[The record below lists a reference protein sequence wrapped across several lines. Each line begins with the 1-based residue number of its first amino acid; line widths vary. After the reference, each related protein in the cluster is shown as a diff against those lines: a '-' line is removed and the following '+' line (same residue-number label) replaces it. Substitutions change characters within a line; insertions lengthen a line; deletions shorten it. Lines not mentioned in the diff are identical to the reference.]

1 MDNSLL
7 IGLSRQVA
15 LGRELDVV
23 ANNIANINTIGF
35 KADGSIFEEY
45 LSPTA
50 RNSSSS
56 SNNSSSKVSF
66 VRDRGTWHDMTQ
78 GPTERT
84 GGQLDVAIDGK
95 GFLVVQT
102 PRGERYTRN
111 GSLQLGPT
119 GNLMTVDGFP
129 VVGEA
134 GPIALQPNDQGISI
148 SNVGTISV
156 RVGTSNIDS
165 VRGKL
170 KIVSFDEVQ
179 SMRLT
184 KDGSGTF
191 AAPADV
197 TPQADTKSRIVQGAL
212 EKSNVRGVVEITR
225 MIEISRGYSQV
236 AAILQQQSE
245 MRTSVIGKLADV
257 PA

>member
-1 MDNSLL
+1 MSNSSLV
-7 IGLSRQVA
+7 GLSRQVA
-15 LGRELDVV
+15 LARELDVV
-23 ANNIANINTIGF
+23 ANNIANMNTTGF

-50 RNSSSS
+50 RTGASVDN
-56 SNNSSSKVSF
+56 KISF

-78 GPTERT
+78 GPTEHT
-84 GGQLDVAIDGK
+84 GSPLDVVIDGK

-111 GSLQLGPT
+111 GSLQIGST
-119 GNLMTVDGFP
+119 GELMTTDGHK
-129 VVGEA
+129 VVGDS
-134 GPIALQPNDQGISI
+134 GPITMQPGDREISI
-148 SNVGTISV
+148 SANGTISV
-156 RVGTSNIDS
+156 RAGTSIIDT

-170 KIVSFDEVQ
+170 RVISFDDAQ
-179 SMRLT
+179 QMKLT

-191 AAPADV
+191 AAPAGV
-197 TPQADTKSRIVQGAL
+197 TPQPELNSRIVQGAI

-225 MIEISRGYSQV
+225 MIEISRSYSQIS
-236 AAILQQQSE
+236 AMLQQQSE
-245 MRTSVIGKLADV
+245 MRTSAIGRLADV

>member
-23 ANNIANINTIGF
+23 ANNIANINTTGF

-50 RNSSSS
+50 RTGAST
-56 SNNSSSKVSF
+56 SNKISF
-66 VRDRGTWHDMTQ
+66 VRDRGTWHDMSQ

-129 VVGEA
+129 IVGEA
-134 GPIALQPNDQGISI
+134 GPITLQPNDRDISI

-156 RVGTSNIDS
+156 RAGASNIDS

-170 KIVSFDEVQ
+170 KIVSFDEAQ

-191 AAPADV
+191 AAPTEV
-197 TPQADTKSRIVQGAL
+197 TPQADTKSRIVQGAI

-225 MIEISRGYSQV
+225 MIEITRGYSQI
-236 AAILQQQSE
+236 AAILQQQSD

-257 PA
+257 PV